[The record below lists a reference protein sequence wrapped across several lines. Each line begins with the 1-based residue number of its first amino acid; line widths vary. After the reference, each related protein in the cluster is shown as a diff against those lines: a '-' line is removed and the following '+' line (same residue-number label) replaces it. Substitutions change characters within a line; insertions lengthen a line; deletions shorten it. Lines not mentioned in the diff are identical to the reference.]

1 MRDTGGVSKR
11 SAGILLF
18 KIEDGSPQVLVVHP
32 GGPFWKKKDAGAWSI
47 PKGEYE
53 PDEEA
58 QTAAIREF
66 AEETG
71 MPLSDRDLSPLGEV
85 KQRNGKLVTAWAVEG
100 EFDANA
106 LRSNEFEMEWPPKS
120 GRRQTFP
127 EVDRALW
134 CDPETAREK
143 LNPAQA
149 EFVDRLLDLLRTSGR
164 LP

>member
-1 MRDTGGVSKR
+1 VSKR

-18 KIEDGSPQVLVVHP
+18 KIAGGAPQVLVVHP
-32 GGPFWKKKDAGAWSI
+32 GGPFWKKKDAGSWSI
-47 PKGEYE
+47 PKGEHD
-53 PDEEA
+53 PDEDA
-58 QTAAIREF
+58 QSAAIREF

-71 MPLSDRDLSPLGEV
+71 MPLTDRELSPLGEV

-100 EFDANA
+100 DFEVSD
-106 LRSNEFEMEWPPKS
+106 LRSNEFELEWPPKS
-120 GRRQTFP
+120 GRRQSFP

-134 CDPETAREK
+134 CDQETAREK

-149 EFVDRLLDLLRTSGR
+149 AFVDRLLDLLRSAGR

>member
-1 MRDTGGVSKR
+1 MGKR

-18 KIEDGSPQVLVVHP
+18 KIEGGQPQVLVVHP
-32 GGPFWKKKDAGAWSI
+32 GGPFWQKKDAGAWSI

-53 PDEEA
+53 PDKDA
-58 QTAAIREF
+58 RSAAVREF

-71 MPLSDRDLSPLGEV
+71 MPLADRDLAPLGEV

-100 EFDANA
+100 DFDVAD

-120 GRRQTFP
+120 GRRQSFP
-127 EVDRALW
+127 EVDRARW
-134 CDPETAREK
+134 CTPETAREK

-149 EFVDRLLDLLRTSGR
+149 EFVNRLLELLHSTGRVVSGNGC
-164 LP
+164 